1 MENNPKLIVEEDLYE
16 EFEKLDIK
24 TRFAIEFSRYKL
36 SAVFYSKEKGGVV
49 QRSVVVSL
57 LLDFDLEKTR
67 GLRKSDPGA
76 VFYNINGAEL
86 SVSGKSI
93 SRSEDEEFLFDQ
105 FQDGRKILALF
116 REIAA
121 NYTALIQHT

>member
-1 MENNPKLIVEEDLYE
+1 MENQPKVITEEELYD

-24 TRFAIEFSRYKL
+24 TRFAVEFSRYKL
-36 SAVFYSKEKGGVV
+36 SAVFYSKEKE
-49 QRSVVVSL
+49 RSVVVSL

-67 GLRKSDPGA
+67 WLRKSDPGA
-76 VFYNINGAEL
+76 IFYHINGAEL

-93 SRSEDEEFLFDQ
+93 SSPEDEELLFDQ

-121 NYTALIQHT
+121 NYTGLIQHT

>member
-36 SAVFYSKEKGGVV
+36 SAVFYSKEKE
-49 QRSVVVSL
+49 RSVVVSL

>member
-1 MENNPKLIVEEDLYE
+1 MENNPKLIAEEELYE

-24 TRFAIEFSRYKL
+24 TRFAIEFRVYKL
-36 SAVFYSKEKGGVV
+36 SAVFYSKEKE
-49 QRSVVVSL
+49 RNVVVSL
-57 LLDFDLEKTR
+57 LLDFDLEKMR
-67 GLRKSDPGA
+67 WLRKSDPGA
-76 VFYNINGAEL
+76 IFYHINGAEL

-93 SRSEDEEFLFDQ
+93 SRPEDEEFLFDQ

>member
-1 MENNPKLIVEEDLYE
+1 MENNPKLIAEEELYE

-67 GLRKSDPGA
+67 WLRKSDPGA
-76 VFYNINGAEL
+76 IFYHINGAEL

-93 SRSEDEEFLFDQ
+93 SRPEDEEFLFDQ

>member
-1 MENNPKLIVEEDLYE
+1 MENNPKLIAEEELYE
-16 EFEKLDIK
+16 ELEKLDIK
-24 TRFAIEFSRYKL
+24 TNFAIEFSRYKL
-36 SAVFYSKEKGGVV
+36 SAVFYSKEKE
-49 QRSVVVSL
+49 RSVVVSL

-93 SRSEDEEFLFDQ
+93 SRPEDEEFLFDQ

>member
-1 MENNPKLIVEEDLYE
+1 MENQPKVITEEELYD

-24 TRFAIEFSRYKL
+24 TRFAVEFSGYRL
-36 SAVFYSKEKGGVV
+36 SAVFYGENKDYGIRVD
-49 QRSVVVSL
+49 L
-57 LLDFDLEKTR
+57 LLGFDLEKSR
-67 GLRKSDPGA
+67 ELRNTDPGA
-76 VFYNINGAEL
+76 NYYRIKGAEL

-93 SRSEDEEFLFDQ
+93 SRPEDEEFLFDQ

>member
-1 MENNPKLIVEEDLYE
+1 MENQPKVITEEELYE

-24 TRFAIEFSRYKL
+24 TRFAVEFSGYRL
-36 SAVFYSKEKGGVV
+36 SAVFYGENKDYGIRVD
-49 QRSVVVSL
+49 L
-57 LLDFDLEKTR
+57 LLGFDLEKSR

-76 VFYNINGAEL
+76 IFYHINGAEL

-93 SRSEDEEFLFDQ
+93 SSPEDEELLFDQ

>member
-1 MENNPKLIVEEDLYE
+1 MENQPKVITEEELYE

-24 TRFAIEFSRYKL
+24 TRFAVEFSGYRI
-36 SAVFYSKEKGGVV
+36 SAIFYLENIGY
-49 QRSVVVSL
+49 SVRVDL
-57 LLDFDLEKTR
+57 LLGFDLEKSR
-67 GLRKSDPGA
+67 ELRNSDPGA
-76 VFYNINGAEL
+76 IFYHINGAEL

-93 SRSEDEEFLFDQ
+93 SRPEDEEFLFDQ

>member
-36 SAVFYSKEKGGVV
+36 SAVFYSKEKE
-49 QRSVVVSL
+49 RSVVVSL

-67 GLRKSDPGA
+67 WLRKSDPGA
-76 VFYNINGAEL
+76 IFYHINGAEL

-93 SRSEDEEFLFDQ
+93 SRPEDEEFLFDQ
-105 FQDGRKILALF
+105 FQDGRKISALF
-116 REIAA
+116 REIAT

>member
-1 MENNPKLIVEEDLYE
+1 MENKHKLIVEEELYE

-24 TRFAIEFSRYKL
+24 TRFAVEFSGYRL
-36 SAVFYSKEKGGVV
+36 SAVFYGENKDYGI
-49 QRSVVVSL
+49 RIDL
-57 LLDFDLEKTR
+57 LLGFDLEKSR
-67 GLRKSDPGA
+67 ELRNSDPGA
-76 VFYNINGAEL
+76 IYYRIKGANLSICEL
-86 SVSGKSI
+86 YI
-93 SRSEDEEFLFDQ
+93 SSLKDEERIFDQ